1 MSPLN
6 GLNLAFLAALLGACS
21 ASRAEPDATG
31 IEGKARA
38 IDGDTVAIDF
48 RLLGA
53 DAFERKQWCEMPS
66 GCAPCGKAAQDFAA
80 RFLAR
85 GPATLRLTG
94 QSSYGR
100 PIAIAE
106 VAGQDLGEAMIRA
119 GYAVPRPQYLTHDS
133 DRRARYEAA
142 FADAKTAKAGA
153 LAGEWI
159 DPADWR
165 KGERLTCERNRPRED
180 IRASYRNGWRGR
192 DRGDD

>member
-6 GLNLAFLAALLGACS
+6 GLNLAVLAVLAVLLGACS
-21 ASRAEPDATG
+21 ASNAEPDGAG

-38 IDGDTVAIDF
+38 IDGDTIAIDF

-53 DAFERKQWCEMPS
+53 DAFERKQWCEMAS

-100 PIAIAE
+100 PVAIAE

-119 GYAVPRPQYLTHDS
+119 GYAVPRPHFLAHDS

-142 FADAKTAKAGA
+142 FAEAKTAKAGA

-165 KGERLTCERNRPRED
+165 KGERLTCERSRQRKP
-180 IRASYRNGWRGR
+180 G
-192 DRGDD
+192 

>member
-21 ASRAEPDATG
+21 PSIAEPDTTG

-53 DAFERKQWCEMPS
+53 DAFERKQWCEMAS

-85 GPATLRLTG
+85 GPAMLRLTG

-100 PIAIAE
+100 PVAIAE
-106 VAGQDLGEAMIRA
+106 VAGRDLGEAMIRA
-119 GYAVPRPQYLTHDS
+119 GYAVPRPGFLDHDP
-133 DRRARYEAA
+133 DRRARYLAA
-142 FADAKTAKAGA
+142 FAAAQEAKAGA
-153 LAGEWI
+153 MMGQWI
-159 DPADWR
+159 DPAKWR
-165 KGERLTCERNRPRED
+165 KGDRLSCERERHTSRD
-180 IRASYRNGWRGR
+180 WQQWRKEA
-192 DRGDD
+192 D